1 MASLASNA
9 CNASA
14 KMLINHGKEGNLV
27 QYLDKETILALANEL
42 KKAAKPP
49 KKSQKKSTERADA
62 PFNPDR
68 CSARLYSLA
77 CHPCGSGN
85 LYKNKKSEGQEFHYG
100 LLNVQCNRN
109 ITQGTFRDCSTGIVC
124 RVRISQHGIQ
134 RNRLILRTLL
144 CLGSTSSF
152 SDGTTYTDARLS
164 RTCCVM
170 IRATVRLNT
179 TRLNRARRVQ
189 CFRVPVYEN
198 NIRLVFLY
206 E

>member
-1 MASLASNA
+1 MVVVVSSLLRMTRTAIKTLPLVKNIRRIQRLT
-9 CNASA
+9 
-14 KMLINHGKEGNLV
+14 LIVHGTSVNRN
-27 QYLDKETILALANEL
+27 T
-42 KKAAKPP
+42 
-49 KKSQKKSTERADA
+49 
-62 PFNPDR
+62 
-68 CSARLYSLA
+68 
-77 CHPCGSGN
+77 
-85 LYKNKKSEGQEFHYG
+85 
-100 LLNVQCNRN
+100 VQCNRN